1 MVGAGEGSEGKLWP
15 SVKETVQSDGELV
28 EGEVWPSFGE
38 TVAHDESWKG
48 KCGFLLSH
56 RGDKY
61 RTERTK
67 TVRSETASIVFSD

>member
-1 MVGAGEGSEGKLWP
+1 MKGKSSLFRSHSYMVGAGEGSEGKLWP

-48 KCGFLLSH
+48 KCGFLLFH
-56 RGDKY
+56 RGDK
-61 RTERTK
+61 
-67 TVRSETASIVFSD
+67 